1 MKRKANKKDIQDIVA
16 RLIGNVAMLEQKIVS
31 YNTLFSM
38 YVKYKDDSDGFQVY
52 LKEELEKK
60 NAEIGKVKDKEV
72 QE

>member
-1 MKRKANKKDIQDIVA
+1 MKKKANKKDIQDIVA
-16 RLIGNVAMLEQKIVS
+16 RLIGSVAMLEQKIAS

-60 NAEIGKVKDKEV
+60 NAETGQVKDKKI